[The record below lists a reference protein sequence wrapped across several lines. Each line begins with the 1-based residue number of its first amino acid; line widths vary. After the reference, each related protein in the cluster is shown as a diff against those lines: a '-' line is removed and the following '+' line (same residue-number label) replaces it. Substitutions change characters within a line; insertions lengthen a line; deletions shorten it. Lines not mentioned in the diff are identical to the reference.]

1 MSSVAISDPD
11 RLATVTIVS
20 ARRLAASA
28 GG

>member
-11 RLATVTIVS
+11 RLATVTIVN
-20 ARRLAASA
+20 ARLAASA